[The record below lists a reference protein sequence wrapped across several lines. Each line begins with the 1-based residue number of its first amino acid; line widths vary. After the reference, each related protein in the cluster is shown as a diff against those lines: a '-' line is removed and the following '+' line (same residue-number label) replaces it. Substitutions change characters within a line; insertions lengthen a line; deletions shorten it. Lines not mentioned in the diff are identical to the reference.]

1 MMADNPKTAGEV
13 TQIPKEKML
22 SDTININA
30 VHTEFH

>member
-1 MMADNPKTAGEV
+1 MMANNPKTAREV
-13 TQIPKEKML
+13 TQIPKEKMV